1 MKPKRF
7 TTILV
12 ALSVLAL
19 WSPAH
24 GTGNDEYPNR
34 ALYPDVKVITTD
46 ALSQNLDKSIV
57 VDVRSRYEYDTLH
70 IKGAHNVPLN
80 SPQFIEEI
88 RRLSAKH
95 PEKQIIFYCN
105 GKTCR
110 KSYKAARRA
119 RKYDVDNVLAYDA
132 GIFDWARA
140 HPDQAVLLGKS
151 PVPAERLI
159 SKETFKAHLLEPEA
173 FLEKAHQPGAIVI
186 DIRDIR
192 QREGISLL
200 PPGQEQREPLDNEA
214 LRKHVELAR
223 NENRPLLIYD
233 AVGKQV
239 RWLQYF
245 LEQEGVK
252 DYWFM
257 KGGIKAYLDDLQ
269 SGYR

>member
-1 MKPKRF
+1 MNISRIRRLLTVF
-7 TTILV
+7 LLGLIWL
-12 ALSVLAL
+12 
-19 WSPAH
+19 PAH
-24 GTGNDEYPNR
+24 GAESDEYPNR
-34 ALYPDVKVITTD
+34 ALYPDVRIITTD
-46 ALSQNLDKSIV
+46 ELRKRLDTSII
-57 VDVRSRYEYDTLH
+57 VDVRSRYEFDTLH
-70 IKGAHNVPLN
+70 IKGARNVPLH
-80 SPQFIEEI
+80 SPRFVEQI
-88 RRLSAKH
+88 RQLSAEH
-95 PEKQIIFYCN
+95 PDKRIVFYCN

-119 RKYDVDNVLAYDA
+119 QKYDVKNVFAYDA

-140 HPDQAVLLGKS
+140 HPEQAVLLGKS
-151 PVPAERLI
+151 PVPADRLI
-159 SKETFKAHLLEPEA
+159 SRETFKAHLLEPEA

-223 NENRPLLIYD
+223 KEGRPLLIYD

-257 KGGIKAYLDDLQ
+257 RGGIKAYLDDLQ